1 MQNYK
6 RLVLTVSVLSY
17 APLLLGFGI
26 CDEGK
31 LSPSLTT
38 IYCIYQRTCSWIAKT
53 FIFSTFK
60 KTVFQVWAAG
70 CGGGLVQE
78 QTAPGILHR
87 LAATSLDGRGKNL
100 IHDIRLD

>member
-1 MQNYK
+1 MG
-6 RLVLTVSVLSY
+6 SVYLDIIVQC
-17 APLLLGFGI
+17 I

-31 LSPSLTT
+31 LSPSPTT
-38 IYCIYQRTCSWIAKT
+38 IN

-70 CGGGLVQE
+70 CCGGDLVQE